1 MIFSD
6 NGSDEAGR
14 GEKAVH
20 PPAAALARSVLD
32 AEDLRRL
39 IRRER
44 DIEGIERMIEAIAE
58 RFDER
63 FLTRPAIEES
73 ERPGKRVEG
82 RIRLVF
88 SRREEPRGDIVGV
101 GKPAH

>member
-6 NGSDEAGR
+6 NGGNEARR

-44 DIEGIERMIEAIAE
+44 YIEGRERMAEAIAE

-73 ERPGKRVEG
+73 EWSQKRIES
-82 RIRLVF
+82 RIRLVLRVPTK
-88 SRREEPRGDIVGV
+88 RRIQRDRRS
-101 GKPAH
+101 ARH